1 MGTFTTTQAIAPALL
16 LRGDVFWPEA
26 IEAIAR
32 LGHRPLLLGRS
43 AGTASLREGLLAQF
57 GSHGLRAHAACLR
70 HDCCEEDLARISA
83 LAETPACDLVIAA
96 GGGKVLD
103 AGKLLADRLDLPCVT
118 VPTSAATCA
127 GWTALANI

>member
-1 MGTFTTTQAIAPALL
+1 MGISNTTQAIAPAHV

-43 AGTASLREGLLAQF
+43 ADTAALREGLLEQF
-57 GSHGLRAHAACLR
+57 GRHGLRPLAASLQ
-70 HDCCEEDLARISA
+70 HDCCEEDLAQISA

-127 GWTALANI
+127 GWTALANL